1 MKSQPEFK
9 TNQDPSTPCNTFISS
24 LYQKERLLFLLRY
37 GLAYVEERSKDGTIQ
52 SAKHVMRYPQFLQ
65 QKQLRMQ
72 LKRSEERCH
81 LAYTRVW
88 KNCLVLF

>member
-37 GLAYVEERSKDGTIQ
+37 GLAYVEEHSKDGTIQ
-52 SAKHVMRYPQFLQ
+52 LQKHVMRYPQFLQ

-72 LKRSEERCH
+72 LEKE
-81 LAYTRVW
+81 
-88 KNCLVLF
+88 